1 MAYIGT
7 TPTKVVSRQSVVDY
21 RYTATA
27 GQTAFTGADL
37 NNQVLACNPADMDV
51 YLNGVRLDVTDWSA
65 TATTLTLAVAAT
77 AGDEITAAVR
87 QTFEVADT
95 YAKTTADDR
104 FVNAAGDTM
113 TGALVLDKQTA
124 TSQGAVLN
132 SIKFANSYANP
143 AYIASIDAY
152 KGYYDNNIG
161 FKFNTQVGG
170 GGGSA
175 VSLEAMAIDAD
186 GRVTMP
192 YQPSFQAAMP
202 TSPSTHGATGD
213 TAVISDRFT
222 STFHNTGGHYNT
234 STGRFT
240 APVSGVYFFAAN
252 VRWETQDFVQNSYI
266 RLVIAKNST
275 GFASSELNLINGNNE
290 AWANY
295 MGMSVSG
302 TLKMAAGDYVQLV
315 GGMNGGTA
323 RLHREGSFSGYLI
336 G

>member
-51 YLNGVRLDVTDWSA
+51 RLNGVTLDLTDWTA

-77 AGDEITAAVR
+77 AGDEVTVAVR

-124 TSQGAVLN
+124 TSQGAVFN

-175 VSLEAMAIDAD
+175 VSLEAMTIDAS
-186 GRVTMP
+186 GNVTMP
-192 YQPSFQAAMP
+192 YQPSFYAF
-202 TSPSTHGATGD
+202 PS
-213 TAVISDRFT
+213 V
-222 STFHNTGGHYNT
+222 GGWVNSANVLAFGTLGFWDANYNP
-234 STGRFT
+234 SLYRFT
-240 APVSGVYFFAAN
+240 APVAGKYLFSSGILISGLAAHAWLR
-252 VRWETQDFVQNSYI
+252 V
-266 RLVIAKNST
+266 
-275 GFASSELNLINGNNE
+275 NGNQVTNFGHTGASNANE
-290 AWANY
+290 YNY
-295 MGMSVSG
+295 QTASVVYGLS
-302 TLKMAAGDYVQLV
+302 AGDYVDVYQQAAYTSGSGIYM
-315 GGMNGGTA
+315 GGNY
-323 RLHREGSFSGYLI
+323 SYFSGYLI